1 MIKYQ
6 NKLRMENIM
15 TVEEFKANINLTKK
29 DIKESIISKMNEKV
43 VSIGNKL
50 EEFAKTVSF
59 RKVVFECVI
68 KNTKVYTSNKD
79 YSNYVFFKTKYMCSD
94 KNGNTIF
101 GDFLTGEV
109 RSILESKKK
118 SVRVDKFMSSSD
130 NFSVAVLFD
139 HNKNTFYIFYL

>member
-1 MIKYQ
+1 MFLDNNYYLIGDGTY
-6 NKLRMENIM
+6 L
-15 TVEEFKANINLTKK
+15 VESDKDSYFVYDVIN
-29 DIKESIISKMNEKV
+29 
-43 VSIGNKL
+43 
-50 EEFAKTVSF
+50 
-59 RKVVFECVI
+59 
-68 KNTKVYTSNKD
+68 NTKVYTSNKD

-130 NFSVAVLFD
+130 NYSVAVLLD
-139 HNKNTFYIFYL
+139 DNKNTFYIFYL